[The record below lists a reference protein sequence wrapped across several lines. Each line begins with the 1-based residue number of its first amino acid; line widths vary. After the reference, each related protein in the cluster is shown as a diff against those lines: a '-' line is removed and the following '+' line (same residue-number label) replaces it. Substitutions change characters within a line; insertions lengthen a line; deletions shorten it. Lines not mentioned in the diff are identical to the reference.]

1 MNLRHDLR
9 FAWRTLRKNPGFL
22 VVATLSLGLGIALNT
37 TIFSLVH
44 ATLFR
49 TAEVDRPDEL
59 VNIYSLKAG
68 TSDLNPQSVPDYRDL
83 SAAASSFTDLIGH
96 SLAIMNVRTGT
107 RPTPLLGSVVTQ
119 NYFDVLGVKAQ
130 IGRTFVEEEALGRAA
145 PPTVLLTDRYWQ
157 RAFGGDRDV
166 LARSMRIGGTD
177 FEIVGV
183 LPPRFRGLARG
194 LEPDVFVPLAQVE
207 FVEPLGEI
215 VTEGRSGGLGTL
227 DWRGKRFM
235 TVVGRL
241 APGVSVAAAEA
252 EIDALT
258 KNLANEYVESNRDR
272 QARLIPTS
280 RVRIDPDFD
289 STLVPAAMVILALV
303 AMVLLI
309 ACANIG
315 NMLLAK
321 AEGRKREIAV
331 RLSLGAGRW
340 QLIRLLL
347 VESFLLATLGGLAG
361 LAFAAAA
368 TRLLS
373 QLRFD
378 LPVALVL
385 DPRLDPPVV
394 LFTLCISIVTGLLF
408 GLIPALQASSAS
420 LVSALKAEPRTAGKG
435 RLRRWFQP
443 ARALV
448 VLQVALSLVLLV
460 GAGLLKRSV
469 SQARSVDL
477 GFDAE
482 RIGTITLD
490 LSSLSVEEGATE
502 TKWAE
507 LTRTLEALPEIERA
521 GFATRLPLDLNM
533 HTSNFLIPGHRESES
548 DPPLT
553 LDVTQASNSYFETLG
568 IVLEEGSWFPH
579 AGDPG
584 AASVYRTALVNRAAA
599 DRFWPNESPIGK
611 TFRRGTHDSAEI
623 TIIGV
628 VQDYKV
634 RTPGERPRPMFH
646 LSRSPTGLE
655 YGNLIYRTASRAGA
669 TEATAIE
676 ALIQSEPDLFVLEST
691 TLSRRRDLVLL
702 PIRLGGILVSGLS
715 GLALL
720 LAVTGLAGLV
730 AYWVSRRT
738 KEIGIRVAVG
748 AARGDIVSLVFKRSL
763 ALVAVGGVVGLLGS
777 LALGQVLRTVL
788 YVPAADPVSYF
799 LGLVALTAAASAATL
814 VPIHRATKVDTVKA
828 LRAE

>member
-1 MNLRHDLR
+1 M
-9 FAWRTLRKNPGFL
+9 
-22 VVATLSLGLGIALNT
+22 VATLSLGLGIALNT

-68 TSDLNPQSVPDYRDL
+68 TSDLNPQSVPDYQDL
-83 SAAASSFTDLIGH
+83 SASTASFTDLFGH
-96 SLAIMNVRTGT
+96 SLAIMNVRSGS
-107 RPTPLLGSVVTQ
+107 RPTPLLGSVVTH
-119 NYFDVLGVKAQ
+119 NYFEVLGVEAQ
-130 IGRTFVEEEALGRAA
+130 IGRTFVGEEALGGTA
-145 PPTVLLTDRYWQ
+145 PPTVVLTDRYWR

-166 LARSMRIGGTD
+166 LARPMRIGGTA

-194 LEPDVFVPLAQVE
+194 LEPDVFVPLAQIE
-207 FVEPLGEI
+207 YVEPLGEI

-227 DWRGKRFM
+227 EWRGKRFL

-241 APGVSVAAAEA
+241 APGVSVATAEA
-252 EIDALT
+252 EIGALT
-258 KNLANEYVESNRDR
+258 KNLASAYVESNRDR
-272 QARLIPTS
+272 EARLIPTS
-280 RVRIDPDFD
+280 AVRIDPDFD
-289 STLVPAAMVILALV
+289 STLVPAAMVVLVLV

-321 AEGRKREIAV
+321 AEGRRREIAV

-361 LAFAAAA
+361 LAFAATA
-368 TRLLS
+368 TRLLA

-378 LPVALVL
+378 LPIELIL
-385 DPRLDPPVV
+385 DPRLDPPVM
-394 LFTLCISIVTGLLF
+394 LFTLCISMVTGLLF
-408 GLIPALQASSAS
+408 GLIPALQTSSAS
-420 LVSALKAEPRTAGKG
+420 LVSALKAEPRSAGAS
-435 RLRRWFQP
+435 RLRRWLHP

-460 GAGLLKRSV
+460 GAGLLERSI
-469 SQARSVDL
+469 SEARSVDL

-482 RIGTITLD
+482 RIGAITLD
-490 LSSLSVEEGATE
+490 LSSLDVEEGATE
-502 TKWAE
+502 RKWAE

-533 HTSNFLIPGHRESES
+533 HTGNFLIPGHRESES

-568 IVLEEGSWFPH
+568 IDLEEGSWFPN
-579 AGDPG
+579 AEDPD
-584 AASVYRTALVNRAAA
+584 AASAYRTALVNRTAA
-599 DRFWPNESPIGK
+599 DRFWPNESAVGK
-611 TFRRGTHDSAEI
+611 TFRRDKIDSAEI

-628 VQDYKV
+628 VQDYKI
-634 RTPGERPRPMFH
+634 RTPGERPRPMVHF
-646 LSRSPTGLE
+646 SRDSAGLA
-655 YGNLIYRTASRAGA
+655 YGNLIYRTASGAGA
-669 TEATAIE
+669 AETTAIE
-676 ALIQSEPDLFVLEST
+676 ALVRSEPDLFVLEST
-691 TLSRRRDLVLL
+691 SLSRRRDLVLL
-702 PIRLGGILVSGLS
+702 PLRLGGVLIRGLS

-730 AYWVSRRT
+730 AYWVSKRT

-748 AARGDIVSLVFKRSL
+748 AARGDIVSLVFRRSL
-763 ALVAVGGVVGLLGS
+763 ALVAVGGVLGLVGS
-777 LALGQVLRTVL
+777 LALGQVLRSVL
-788 YVPAADPVSYF
+788 YVPTADPVSFF
-799 LGLVALTAAASAATL
+799 LGLVALTAAASAATMF
-814 VPIHRATKVDTVKA
+814 PIHRATKVDTVKA
-828 LRAE
+828 LRSE